1 MFSSSSCVYGNPSY
15 LPIDENHPTG
25 VGITNPYG
33 RTKYFTEEIIK
44 DMCTA
49 NKVKDT
55 LTLLSFVFEARL
67 KRPSNY
73 LFNMLLINVVLRN
86 GAQYFYGTSIPL
98 VLILQGILV
107 KILKEYQII

>member
-1 MFSSSSCVYGNPSY
+1 MYYANNVTGSANLLQVLFIHFRSLTQVQVIYFHMFIIPGAILIDIFHFKVCEEFKVRKLVFSSSSCVYGNPSY

-49 NKVKDT
+49 NKV
-55 LTLLSFVFEARL
+55 
-67 KRPSNY
+67 
-73 LFNMLLINVVLRN
+73 
-86 GAQYFYGTSIPL
+86 
-98 VLILQGILV
+98 
-107 KILKEYQII
+107 

>member
-49 NKVKDT
+49 NKVKDSLMLFSYVFDNPASNQLFFQHVVY
-55 LTLLSFVFEARL
+55 LTWS
-67 KRPSNY
+67 
-73 LFNMLLINVVLRN
+73 
-86 GAQYFYGTSIPL
+86 
-98 VLILQGILV
+98 
-107 KILKEYQII
+107 

>member
-1 MFSSSSCVYGNPSY
+1 MLIIPGAILIDIFHFKVCEEFKVRKLVFSSSSCVYGNPSY

-49 NKVKDT
+49 NKVKDS
-55 LTLLSFVFEARL
+55 LMLFPYVFE
-67 KRPSNY
+67 
-73 LFNMLLINVVLRN
+73 
-86 GAQYFYGTSIPL
+86 
-98 VLILQGILV
+98 
-107 KILKEYQII
+107 

>member
-1 MFSSSSCVYGNPSY
+1 MLIIPGAILIDIFHFKVCEEFKVRKLVFSSSSCVYGNPSY

-49 NKVKDT
+49 NKV
-55 LTLLSFVFEARL
+55 
-67 KRPSNY
+67 
-73 LFNMLLINVVLRN
+73 
-86 GAQYFYGTSIPL
+86 
-98 VLILQGILV
+98 
-107 KILKEYQII
+107 